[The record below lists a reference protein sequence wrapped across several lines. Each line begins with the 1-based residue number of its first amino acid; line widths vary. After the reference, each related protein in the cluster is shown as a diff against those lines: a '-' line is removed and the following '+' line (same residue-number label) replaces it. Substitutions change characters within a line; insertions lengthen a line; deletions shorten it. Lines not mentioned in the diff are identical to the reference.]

1 MQPHPHLLK
10 LRPLLRRKNLL
21 DLDVRLLELSADLR
35 LHSAED
41 RVDALVVRVD
51 DACDG
56 VMLRRRQ
63 IEFVMVESIDEV
75 LKQALSRDDVAAM
88 ATTNG
93 SGAASVP
100 QPVAEPA
107 PGSLR
112 ARRARSSRPAARVR
126 PFRGD

>member
-1 MQPHPHLLK
+1 MPPRMQPHPHLLK

-41 RVDALVVRVD
+41 RVDALVVRVN

-63 IEFVMVESIDEV
+63 IEFVIETVNDAALAEGAEEGGSSAVMV
-75 LKQALSRDDVAAM
+75 DDP
-88 ATTNG
+88 
-93 SGAASVP
+93 SP
-100 QPVAEPA
+100 H
-107 PGSLR
+107 
-112 ARRARSSRPAARVR
+112 
-126 PFRGD
+126 